1 MTFFSLL
8 DKGVPR
14 RLMVHRFTSW
24 PCHILS
30 HLVTAPCRSRG
41 APPWRHSAALIR
53 RSQMPSLPQNSF
65 AHLSVSLET
74 SVARI
79 PSAHDEAIPQAR
91 VGVHALWRHIRW
103 LAWGTRAQWAAPAP
117 APTRPS
123 GSAPRGSQG
132 RATGGLLVR
141 GAVLPAA
148 GCLSRG
154 AHRAQN
160 TFPGEVAPA
169 RSTSMEGVPAPPGA
183 VEWKWACLHL

>member
-117 APTRPS
+117 APCARMPASCLPPAQMPHDPRSFWCGCAGMIRSTPPSRVLMAYRTRTS
-123 GSAPRGSQG
+123 
-132 RATGGLLVR
+132 
-141 GAVLPAA
+141 
-148 GCLSRG
+148 SRG
-154 AHRAQN
+154 C
-160 TFPGEVAPA
+160 
-169 RSTSMEGVPAPPGA
+169 RSCNPLPKMPLDRHPPS
-183 VEWKWACLHL
+183 